1 MLIRVFGAMGLMLAS
16 AYFLEGVGL
25 AIRLSGGPGHND
37 FRTLLHRFTSM
48 SLDLFFALVLVIAA
62 VGLLFAQR
70 WAIKMWLTTMSIL
83 AALHLLLTILS
94 QLGYGVSSTHLMW
107 TWLMV
112 LLTALS
118 WWYFSTSSPSAIPQ
132 EGSSTAEPANSANG
146 A

>member
-16 AYFLEGVGL
+16 AYFLEGLGL
-25 AIRLSGGPGHND
+25 AIRLSRGPGHND
-37 FRTLLHRFTSM
+37 FRTILHRFTSM
-48 SLDLFFALVLVIAA
+48 SLDLVFALVLVIAA

-70 WAIKMWLTTMSIL
+70 WAIKMWLIAMSIL
-83 AALHLLLTILS
+83 ASLHLLLTVLS

-118 WWYFSTSSPSAIPQ
+118 WWYFTKADTKTVQPDQSTVDQTP
-132 EGSSTAEPANSANG
+132 
-146 A
+146 